1 MNPKFWGPHAW
12 IFLHSITFNYPKE
25 PTNKDK
31 EIYVK
36 FFKDLQFIIPC
47 EKCAYHYKRHLEE
60 YPIEDEPIK
69 EGTSIE
75 DMEPEPESGEP
86 EADEPKKGS
95 EVSDDIKDSLESD
108 DPWMQRK
115 KEE

>member
-1 MNPKFWGPHAW
+1 
-12 IFLHSITFNYPKE
+12 
-25 PTNKDK
+25 
-31 EIYVK
+31 
-36 FFKDLQFIIPC
+36 
-47 EKCAYHYKRHLEE
+47 
-60 YPIEDEPIK
+60 
-69 EGTSIE
+69 
-75 DMEPEPESGEP
+75 MEPEPESGEP